1 MYGFSTTIKP
11 SNSDNSCSWISRFK
25 QTLNKLH
32 SLVNNMLRINPAMSV
47 CGVLA
52 DIVDLVHAINN
63 ALYPDSAV
71 INESIAFLWF
81 DKIVYIR
88 PQQIDQLFVGLTAP
102 FLSQMQNNFLLF
114 FLRQLL
120 EFRRALIFFLK
131 AFWKANKND

>member
-1 MYGFSTTIKP
+1 
-11 SNSDNSCSWISRFK
+11 
-25 QTLNKLH
+25 
-32 SLVNNMLRINPAMSV
+32 MLRINPAMSV

-88 PQQIDQLFVGLTAP
+88 PQQIDQLFVGLTA
-102 FLSQMQNNFLLF
+102 L
-114 FLRQLL
+114 LL
-120 EFRRALIFFLK
+120 EFRRARIFFLK
-131 AFWKANKND
+131 AF

>member
-1 MYGFSTTIKP
+1 
-11 SNSDNSCSWISRFK
+11 
-25 QTLNKLH
+25 
-32 SLVNNMLRINPAMSV
+32 MLRINPAMSV

-88 PQQIDQLFVGLTAP
+88 PQQIYQLFVGLTAP
-102 FLSQMQNNFLLF
+102 FLSQMQNKYYF

-120 EFRRALIFFLK
+120 EFRRARIFFLK
-131 AFWKANKND
+131 AF